1 MRRLLFAAAALGC
14 AALAASPRPEHP
26 QIALRAAHGA
36 VRVEN
41 SRDGRAIIAAGNL
54 RPGQTV
60 TGSVSVTNSGEQP
73 ARLLLRSSLPRGV
86 AGPYGGRLGDV
97 LRVRIEQHAARDRTI
112 AKGRLVEVAG
122 CHDLGKLA
130 PGRTRTYAMTATF
143 PRGDRRDNRYA
154 RARVTVDERWTA
166 SAADCRGR
174 VPKPPPKLE
183 LLISHRRVLVRHG
196 RARVKVIC
204 HGTRDGRCRGWL
216 KLRPTNLASRLEGA
230 AAGVRFD
237 APAGGTDTIMMRIPR
252 ASERRMRR
260 RGKAVALALIR
271 PAPGSPMAAARRYI
285 TLIGHNGSR

>member
-1 MRRLLFAAAALGC
+1 
-14 AALAASPRPEHP
+14 
-26 QIALRAAHGA
+26 
-36 VRVEN
+36 
-41 SRDGRAIIAAGNL
+41 
-54 RPGQTV
+54 
-60 TGSVSVTNSGEQP
+60 
-73 ARLLLRSSLPRGV
+73 
-86 AGPYGGRLGDV
+86 
-97 LRVRIEQHAARDRTI
+97 VRIEQHAPRHRTI

-130 PGRTRTYAMTATF
+130 PGKTRTYAMTASF

-154 RARVTVDERWTA
+154 RASVSVDERWTA

-183 LLISHRRVLVRHG
+183 LLISHRRVLVRRG

-216 KLRPTNLASRLEGA
+216 RLRPTNLESRLQGA

-252 ASERRMRR
+252 ESERRMRR

-285 TLIGHNGSR
+285 TLIAHGGSR